1 MRERVFRFKQFS
13 VRHEKCAMKVGTDG
27 VLLGAWC
34 DVENAKSTLDIGTG
48 SGLIAL
54 MVAQRNPQTS
64 VLAIDIEPLAVEE
77 ANINFANSPWADRL
91 HAIEADFVSFSELT
105 EMRFDLIVSNPPFFV
120 DSLTCPD
127 TNRST
132 ARHTDQLPFNKLI
145 AGAARLLTPGGKF
158 CLITPADCE
167 NLISDLSQANNLHII
182 GKTYVHPT
190 PNALPKR
197 ILWKISNRM
206 ATFEENHLTIEIAR
220 HQYAESYIAL
230 TRQFYLKM

>member
-64 VLAIDIEPLAVEE
+64 VLAIDIEPLAIEE

-91 HAIEADFVSFSELT
+91 RAIEADFVSFSELT

-132 ARHTDQLPFNKLI
+132 ARHTTQLPFDKLI
-145 AGAARLLTPGGKF
+145 SGAANLLTPEGKL
-158 CLITPADCE
+158 CLITPTDCE
-167 NLISDLSQANNLHII
+167 NLISNLLLTNNLHIT
-182 GKTYVHPT
+182 GKTFVHPT

-197 ILWKISNRM
+197 ILWKISNHM
-206 ATFEENHLTIEIAR
+206 TAIEEHHLTIEIER
-220 HQYAESYIAL
+220 HQYTKSYIAL
-230 TRQFYLKM
+230 TQQFYLKM

>member
-34 DVENAKSTLDIGTG
+34 DVENARSTLDIGTG

-54 MVAQRNPQTS
+54 MVAQRNPHTS
-64 VLAIDIEPLAVEE
+64 ILAIDIEPLAVEE
-77 ANINFANSPWADRL
+77 ANYNFTNSPWADRL

-127 TNRST
+127 TNRSI
-132 ARHTDQLPFNKLI
+132 ARHTTQLPFDKLI
-145 AGAARLLTPGGKF
+145 SGAANLLTPEGKL

-167 NLISDLSQANNLHII
+167 NLISDLSQTNNLHIT
-182 GKTYVHPT
+182 GKTFVHPT
-190 PNALPKR
+190 PDALPKR
-197 ILWKISNRM
+197 ILWKISNHM
-206 ATFEENHLTIEIAR
+206 AAIEEHHLTIEIER
-220 HQYAESYIAL
+220 HQYTKSYIAL
-230 TRQFYLKM
+230 TQQFYLKM

>member
-13 VRHEKCAMKVGTDG
+13 VSHEKCAMKVGTDG

-34 DVENAKSTLDIGTG
+34 DVENARSTLDIGTG

-54 MVAQRNPQTS
+54 MVAQRNPHTS
-64 VLAIDIEPLAVEE
+64 ILAIDIEPLAVEE
-77 ANINFANSPWADRL
+77 ANYNFTNSPWADRL
-91 HAIEADFVSFSELT
+91 RAIKADFVSFPELT
-105 EMRFDLIVSNPPFFV
+105 DVRFDLIVSNPPFFV

-127 TNRST
+127 ANRST
-132 ARHTDQLPFNKLI
+132 ARHTAQLPFDKLI
-145 AGAARLLTPGGKF
+145 TGAAHLLNPGGKL

-167 NLISDLSQANNLHII
+167 NIITELSLANNLHIT
-182 GKTYVHPT
+182 GKTFVHPT

-197 ILWKISNRM
+197 ILWKISNRK
-206 ATFEENHLTIEIAR
+206 ADLVENHLTIEITR
-220 HQYAESYIAL
+220 HQYTENYIAL

>member
-132 ARHTDQLPFNKLI
+132 ARHTTQLPFDKLI
-145 AGAARLLTPGGKF
+145 SGAANLLTPEGKL

-167 NLISDLSQANNLHII
+167 NLISDLSQTNNLHVT
-182 GKTYVHPT
+182 GKTFVHPT
-190 PNALPKR
+190 PDALPKR
-197 ILWKISNRM
+197 ILWKISNHM
-206 ATFEENHLTIEIAR
+206 AAIEEHHLTIEIER
-220 HQYAESYIAL
+220 HQYTKSYIAL
-230 TRQFYLKM
+230 TQQFYLKM